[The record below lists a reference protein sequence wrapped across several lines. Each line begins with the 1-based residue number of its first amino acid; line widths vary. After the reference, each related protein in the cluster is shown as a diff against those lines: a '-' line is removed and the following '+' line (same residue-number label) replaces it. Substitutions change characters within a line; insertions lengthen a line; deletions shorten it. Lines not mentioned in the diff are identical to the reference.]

1 MSFEP
6 EIDETLLDEAI
17 KDALCDC
24 DDDCLCEDY
33 DFDIDPEELEDLD
46 EEWEE
51 DE

>member
-6 EIDETLLDEAI
+6 EIDETLLEDELL
-17 KDALCDC
+17 DDECDC
-24 DDDCLCEDY
+24 GEGCLCEDY

-51 DE
+51 N

>member
-6 EIDETLLDEAI
+6 EIDETLLDEELL
-17 KDALCDC
+17 DADCDC
-24 DDDCLCEDY
+24 GEGCDCEDY